1 MRISFTVEKTCSQTA
16 ARLGRLRTPHGEV
29 ATPAFM
35 PVGTQAT
42 VKAMTPEEL
51 RGVGAQII
59 LSNTYHLM
67 LRPGPEIIR
76 EGGGLH
82 RFMHWPGPLLTDSG
96 GFQVYSLG
104 NLRQIDDTGVTFK
117 SHLDGSIHYLT
128 PEQAVAVQE
137 ALGSDIAMILDQ
149 CPPYPCAREEVQ
161 EAVERTSRWAQRCLA
176 AHHMEDQTIFGII
189 QGGTHPDLRRTSAR
203 QITSLG
209 FGGYGIGGLSV
220 GEPKELL
227 YEMLAVTVPEIP
239 EGAPRYLMGVGSPDL
254 LLGGIAHGIDLFDC
268 VLPTRM
274 ARNGTVLTSRG
285 RLVVRNARYARDFR
299 PLDPDCSCYTCRN
312 YTRAYLRH
320 LLKAGE
326 ILGVRLTTIHNLYF
340 TLDLV
345 ARARAA
351 IDDGCFVEFSQE
363 FLNIYESGKGFPGQV
378 AKQCKADC
386 C

>member
-1 MRISFTVEKTCSQTA
+1 MSISFMVEKTCPQTA

-51 RGVGAQII
+51 LEVGAQII

-76 EGGGLH
+76 EAGGLH
-82 RFMHWPGPLLTDSG
+82 RFMHWSGPILTDSG
-96 GFQVYSLG
+96 GFQVFSLG
-104 NLRQIDDTGVTFK
+104 NLRQIDDAGITFK
-117 SHLDGSIHYLT
+117 SHLDGSTHYLT
-128 PEQAVAVQE
+128 PEQVVAVQE
-137 ALGSDIAMILDQ
+137 DLGSDIAMILDQ
-149 CPPYPCAREEVQ
+149 CPPYPCAREEARV
-161 EAVERTSRWAQRCLA
+161 AVERTARWAERCLA
-176 AHHMEDQTIFGII
+176 AHHREEQTLFGIV
-189 QGGTHPDLRRTSAR
+189 QGGTYPDLRRTSAR
-203 QITSLG
+203 QIASLG
-209 FGGYGIGGLSV
+209 FAGYGIGGLSV
-220 GEPKELL
+220 GEPQELL
-227 YEMLAVTVPEIP
+227 YAMLEVTVPEIP

-254 LLGGIAHGIDLFDC
+254 LLGGVARGIDLFDC

-285 RLVVRNARYARDFR
+285 RLVVRNARYARDLR

-312 YTRAYLRH
+312 YTRAYIRH

-340 TLDLV
+340 ILDLV

-351 IDDGCFVEFSQE
+351 IAGGCFVKFSQE
-363 FLNIYESGKGFPGQV
+363 FLNIYGSGEGFSAVDGEAIQ
-378 AKQCKADC
+378 A
-386 C
+386 